1 MVLIAMDNDPSRM
14 LMDRS
19 MAVVVVFD
27 AADNG
32 GGISSSS
39 SILCGDFSDDAGAG
53 AASVASA
60 AGGCSGMGV
69 ATAIGKSSYSIG
81 GALGGGDEEVMD
93 IRGSD
98 ALSLLK
104 KVISPLPLSL
114 SDYDL
119 RSSIFVGDLAACV
132 MQRVALV
139 TASTLLKSMA
149 LDK

>member
-104 KVISPLPLSL
+104 KIISPLSL